1 MTPYA
6 IVLTAVA
13 GVVLLLQLI
22 LVAGSLRYIRRIVD
36 QWISVFSDTPQR
48 ENTSHLAARTL
59 LERRLHANPS
69 LVTLNK
75 LTIMLP
81 LAGVVLTAAS
91 FAFMS
96 QAQSAPKAPTSSTAT
111 PDLLAGQGQLFYG
124 VVFGAFMAIVNH
136 GFTIRVAR
144 RSLSQLRRAED
155 ACDEWKWYDRSPT
168 REVDEFVRV
177 LSRVITESDRRV
189 CDAGDSLA
197 KVVDAMKE
205 SSQSIANASQQID
218 AATLSLQAA
227 GDHWKDHAAT
237 AADKLNATLE
247 RLTTKLSD
255 SCASMTASSAGTVDG
270 LRGVRDAA
278 DSMREAVNSL
288 KEVARRTA
296 EGSARLERTIE
307 DLGRASTEAAS
318 NVASG
323 LTTTIEKLSLDASKI
338 EATMVAASK
347 AARRAIPDL
356 TSAAN
361 ATSELARRTVE
372 FEDRMRGVVK
382 PTLGSVLKNTF
393 GKS

>member
-1 MTPYA
+1 MT
-6 IVLTAVA
+6 
-13 GVVLLLQLI
+13 
-22 LVAGSLRYIRRIVD
+22 GSLRYIRSIVD
-36 QWISVFSDTPQR
+36 QWISLFSDPSQR
-48 ENTSHLAARTL
+48 ESASHLAARTL
-59 LERRLHANPS
+59 LERRLHSNPS
-69 LVTLNK
+69 LITLHK

-91 FAFMS
+91 FALMS
-96 QAQSAPKAPTSSTAT
+96 QAQSAPQSPTLPTTT

-155 ACDEWKWYDRSPT
+155 ACDKWKWYDRSPT

-177 LSRVITESDRRV
+177 LSKVINEYDRRAG
-189 CDAGDSLA
+189 DAGDSLA
-197 KVVDAMKE
+197 RVVDAMRE

-227 GDHWKDHAAT
+227 GEHWKDHAAT
-237 AADKLNATLE
+237 AAERLNATLE

-270 LRGVRDAA
+270 LHGVREAA
-278 DSMREAVNSL
+278 DVMREAVDSL
-288 KEVARRTA
+288 NEVARRTS
-296 EGSARLERTIE
+296 EGSTRLEHAIG
-307 DLGRASTEAAS
+307 DLKRASTEAAA
-318 NVASG
+318 NVAGG

-338 EATMVAASK
+338 EVTMVAASK

-356 TSAAN
+356 TGAAN
-361 ATSELARRTVE
+361 ATSELTRRTVE